1 MTDIWVPGIDEVI
14 ETFDQYRK
22 DKLAIDH
29 LAEQLIKCAPRETI
43 QYRQDVIRV
52 AQEIPEMQR
61 LLEKE
66 EELRDQIAAACRD
79 AGDIIES
86 VYRMYNR
93 LTDKLQQV
101 VIRRYYL
108 DGLTMPEVAK
118 EVNYCVRK
126 CWEIRSDA
134 FRRISE
140 TLHACAR

>member
-1 MTDIWVPGIDEVI
+1 MTEIWVPGIDEVI
-14 ETFDQYRK
+14 KAFDQYRK

-118 EVNYCVRK
+118 EVNYCVAK
-126 CWEIRSDA
+126 CWDVRTNA
-134 FRRISE
+134 FRTIAEKCRR
-140 TLHACAR
+140 L